1 MSTFDLQSRLDTALK
16 RPLYHSL
23 LVVLFFTAL
32 FVVFFSPSIL
42 RGAPLAVGADGQ
54 NLYFPNFLGRKV
66 FWDHM
71 IFAGF
76 PMMADPQAM
85 TWYPPALLLSL
96 IPGSWNLLILLAYVL
111 TASFIY
117 GYILTV
123 TESRL
128 AGLIGGAI
136 LGLSGF
142 MMAHLGH
149 VVVIHAVAWIPLLLW
164 SYEKLRR
171 KWHVGWFVAGSAA
184 IGMSFLVGHTPIFTL
199 GFGLAT
205 AYAIVLGWSA
215 PVGRW
220 RYYRTCALLIVL
232 GIGLVAVQIVLTAE
246 IAGQSIRAGYKFSD
260 FISHALPPRQILM
273 LVFPKLFGGL
283 KESGALPYYGAE
295 NLTELTGYVGLLP
308 LLLAAIGLIKWPQR
322 ALAIFWFAVAL
333 LALPLAMGNATP
345 LARLIY
351 HVPIVNQFRAPGR
364 HLLEFTFAI
373 CVLAGLGTATIV
385 RKQVTSSLVFKV
397 LVVSTVLL
405 IAGAVVTF
413 VNLDSLYALAAH
425 KDLAPEQVWRWTRR
439 AVGIPLGLFG
449 ASALLLI
456 NWARAP
462 KSLPRIALLFVI
474 LIVDLGSFGWS
485 YDWHYVGIDKAELNP
500 KEIATRYQKILERDN
515 QRILPIR
522 GTMAPTSELPPNL
535 SGLWGVPSASG
546 YNSLVLSRYSQ
557 LLNMLDV
564 GTVTRPTWWDPN
576 DQSLNVAAVRYL
588 FMPEMSVATD
598 RFGTTWQD
606 DEMQI
611 WMGAGCNYTSIDSVT
626 FHPTAAPASTAIG
639 IVSRLACG
647 VSLPDGTEFAQ
658 LRVVDTGNNVETHS
672 LLAGRDASDWAYDCK
687 TVENQLK
694 HKRAE
699 VFENFDAKVYDESCQ
714 GHFYRSIFKLANR
727 KNVKSIELRW
737 TGPVGSLILDKVS
750 LIDDQLHT
758 SAPVDPM
765 TMGESWRFVEEKDG
779 ARVFE
784 NLSAMPR
791 VWVAPEVIVVG
802 ADQARNAIQLSKLTD
817 GRRFDPKQM
826 ALVEEPLEMNL
837 GRSDAAASAEL
848 VSLTDNAMAVRTA
861 STTPVFLVTS
871 DVYYP
876 GWHAT
881 VDDQPAKLYR
891 ADYAFRGVA
900 VPAGQHLV
908 KFRYH
913 PSRFYLGAGVS
924 LTSLLILCALPLV
937 SFLKRKGRRP

>member
-1 MSTFDLQSRLDTALK
+1 MSTFDLQSRLDTVLK

-23 LVVLFFTAL
+23 LVVLFFTTL

-111 TASFIY
+111 AASFIY

-128 AGLIGGAI
+128 AGLIGGTI

-149 VVVIHAVAWIPLLLW
+149 VVVIHSVAWIPLLLW

-171 KWHVGWFVAGSAA
+171 KWHVGWFVSGSAA
-184 IGMSFLVGHTPIFTL
+184 IGMSFLGGHTPIFTL

-205 AYAIVLGWSA
+205 SYAIVLGWSA

-220 RYYRTCALLIVL
+220 RYYTTCALLIVL
-232 GIGLVAVQIVLTAE
+232 GISLVAVQIVLTAE

-260 FISHALPPRQILM
+260 FISHALPPRQIGM
-273 LVFPKLFGGL
+273 LIFPKLFGGL

-308 LLLAAIGLIKWPQR
+308 LLLAVVGVIKWPQR

-333 LALPLAMGNATP
+333 IAVPLAMGDATP
-345 LARLIY
+345 LARLLY

-364 HLLEFTFAI
+364 HLLEFTFAV

-397 LVVSTVLL
+397 VVVSGVLL
-405 IAGAVVTF
+405 IAVAVITF
-413 VNLDSLYALAAH
+413 INLDSLYALAAH

-439 AVGIPLGLFG
+439 AVGIPLGLFV

-456 NWARAP
+456 SWARAP
-462 KSLPRIALLFVI
+462 KSLPRIAFLFVI

-564 GTVTRPTWWDPN
+564 GKITRPTWWDPN

-588 FMPEMSVATD
+588 FMPEMSVAMD

-606 DEMQI
+606 DELQL

-626 FHPTAAPASTAIG
+626 FHPTDAPASTAIG

-647 VSLPDGTEFAQ
+647 VSIPDGTEFAQ
-658 LRVVDTGNNVETHS
+658 LRIVDLGNSVETHS

-765 TMGESWRFVEEKDG
+765 TMGEAWRFVEEKDG

-791 VWVAPEVIVVG
+791 VWLAPEVIVVG
-802 ADQARNAIQLSKLTD
+802 ADEARRAIQLSKLTN

-826 ALVEEPLEMNL
+826 ALVEEPLEMDV
-837 GRSDAAASAEL
+837 GKTAAASAEL

-881 VDDQPAKLYR
+881 IDDQPAKLYR

-908 KFRYH
+908 KFKYR

-924 LTSLLILCALPLV
+924 LTSLLILCALPLA
-937 SFLKRKGRRP
+937 SLIKRRGRRP

>member
-23 LVVLFFTAL
+23 LVVLFFTTL
-32 FVVFFSPSIL
+32 FVVFFSPSVL

-54 NLYFPNFLGRKV
+54 NLYLPNFLGRKV

-76 PMMADPQAM
+76 PMMADPQTM

-96 IPGSWNLLILLAYVL
+96 IPGSWNLFILLAYVL

-117 GYILTV
+117 GYILTL

-128 AGLIGGAI
+128 AALTSGTIF
-136 LGLSGF
+136 GLSGF

-149 VVVIHAVAWIPLLLW
+149 VVVIHSVAWIPLLLW

-184 IGMSFLVGHTPIFTL
+184 IGMSFLGGHTPIFTL

-220 RYYRTCALLIVL
+220 RYYTTCTLLIAL
-232 GIGLVAVQIVLTAE
+232 GIGLAAVQIVLTAE
-246 IAGQSIRAGYKFSD
+246 VAGQSIRVGYKFAE
-260 FISHALPPRQILM
+260 FISHSLPPHQILM

-308 LLLAAIGLIKWPQR
+308 LLLAVIGVTKWPQR
-322 ALAIFWFAVAL
+322 ALGIFWLAVAL
-333 LALPLAMGNATP
+333 IAVLLAMGDATP

-351 HVPIVNQFRAPGR
+351 HVPIVNKFRAPGR
-364 HLLEFTFAI
+364 HLLEFTFAM

-385 RKQVTSSLVFKV
+385 RKQVTSSLVLKV
-397 LVVSTVLL
+397 LVVSAVLL

-413 VNLDSLYALAAH
+413 ANLDSLYALAAH

-439 AVGIPLGLFG
+439 AVGIPLGLFV
-449 ASALLLI
+449 ASALVLI
-456 NWARAP
+456 NWARVP
-462 KSLPRIALLFVI
+462 RSLARIAMLFAI

-485 YDWHYVGIDKAELNP
+485 YDWRYAGIDKAELNP
-500 KEIATRYQKILERDN
+500 KEIATRYQKILARDN

-522 GTMAPTSELPPNL
+522 GTMAPTSEIPPDL
-535 SGLWGVPSASG
+535 SRLWGVPSASG
-546 YNSLVLSRYSQ
+546 YNSLILSRYSQ
-557 LLNMLDV
+557 LLNMRDV

-576 DQSLNVAAVRYL
+576 DQSLNVASVRYL
-588 FMPEMSVATD
+588 FMPEMNVATD
-598 RFGTTWQD
+598 RFGTIWQD
-606 DEMQI
+606 DELQL
-611 WMGAGCNYTSIDSVT
+611 WMGAGCNYTSTDAVT
-626 FHPTAAPASTAIG
+626 FHPTDAPASTAIG

-647 VSLPDGTEFAQ
+647 VSIPEGTEFAQ
-658 LRVVDTGNNVETHS
+658 LRVVDTSNNVETHS
-672 LLAGRDASDWAYDCK
+672 LLAGRDASDWAYDCE
-687 TVENQLK
+687 TVKNQLK

-714 GHFYRSIFKLANR
+714 GHFYRSIFKLAER
-727 KNVKSIELRW
+727 KNVKSIEVRW
-737 TGPVGSLILDKVS
+737 TGPAGSLILDKLS

-765 TMGESWRFVEEKDG
+765 TMGESWRFVEAKDG

-791 VWVAPEVIVVG
+791 IWLAPEVIVLG
-802 ADQARNAIQLSKLTD
+802 ADEARNAIQLSKLPD
-817 GRRFDPKQM
+817 GRKFDPKRM
-826 ALVEEPLEMNL
+826 VLVEEPLRL
-837 GRSDAAASAEL
+837 DVAPSDTAASAEL
-848 VSLTDNAMAVRTA
+848 VSLSNNVMAVRTA

-876 GWHAT
+876 GWQAT
-881 VDDQPAKLYR
+881 IDEQPAKLFR
-891 ADYAFRGVA
+891 VDYAFRGVT

-908 KFRYH
+908 KFNYR

-924 LTSLLILCALPLV
+924 LASLLILCALPFV
-937 SFLKRKGRRP
+937 TFLRRKGQPS

>member
-1 MSTFDLQSRLDTALK
+1 MSTFDLQSRLDTVLK

-23 LVVLFFTAL
+23 LVVLFFTTL

-111 TASFIY
+111 AASFIY
-117 GYILTV
+117 GYIMTI

-128 AGLIGGAI
+128 AGLIGGTI

-149 VVVIHAVAWIPLLLW
+149 VVVIHSVAWIPLLLW

-184 IGMSFLVGHTPIFTL
+184 IGMSFLGGHTPIFTL

-205 AYAIVLGWSA
+205 SYAIVLGWSA

-220 RYYRTCALLIVL
+220 RYYTTCALLIVL
-232 GIGLVAVQIVLTAE
+232 GISLVAVQIVLTAE

-260 FISHALPPRQILM
+260 FISHALPPRQIGM
-273 LVFPKLFGGL
+273 LIFPKLFGGL

-308 LLLAAIGLIKWPQR
+308 LLLAVVGVIKWPQR

-333 LALPLAMGNATP
+333 IAVPLAMGDATP
-345 LARLIY
+345 LARLLY

-364 HLLEFTFAI
+364 HLLEFTFAV

-397 LVVSTVLL
+397 VVVSGVLL
-405 IAGAVVTF
+405 IAVAVITF
-413 VNLDSLYALAAH
+413 INLDSLYALAAH

-439 AVGIPLGLFG
+439 AVGIPLGLFV

-456 NWARAP
+456 SWARAP
-462 KSLPRIALLFVI
+462 KSLPRIAFLFVI

-564 GTVTRPTWWDPN
+564 GKITRPTWWDPN

-606 DEMQI
+606 DELQL

-626 FHPTAAPASTAIG
+626 FHPTDAPASTAIG

-647 VSLPDGTEFAQ
+647 VSIPDGTEFAQ
-658 LRVVDTGNNVETHS
+658 LRIVDLGNSVETHS

-765 TMGESWRFVEEKDG
+765 TMGEAWRFVEEKDG

-791 VWVAPEVIVVG
+791 VWLAPEVIVVG
-802 ADQARNAIQLSKLTD
+802 ADEARRAIQLSKLTN

-826 ALVEEPLEMNL
+826 ALVEEPLEMDV
-837 GRSDAAASAEL
+837 GKTAAASAEL

-881 VDDQPAKLYR
+881 IDDQPAKLYR

-908 KFRYH
+908 KFKYR

-924 LTSLLILCALPLV
+924 LTSLLILCALPLA
-937 SFLKRKGRRP
+937 SLIKRRGRRP

>member
-1 MSTFDLQSRLDTALK
+1 MSTFDLQSRLDTVLK

-23 LVVLFFTAL
+23 LVVLFFTTL

-111 TASFIY
+111 AASFIY

-128 AGLIGGAI
+128 AGLIGGTI

-149 VVVIHAVAWIPLLLW
+149 VVVIHSVAWIPLLLW

-184 IGMSFLVGHTPIFTL
+184 IGMSFLGGHTPIFTL

-205 AYAIVLGWSA
+205 SYAIVLGWSA

-220 RYYRTCALLIVL
+220 RYYTTCALLIVL
-232 GIGLVAVQIVLTAE
+232 GISLVAVQIVLTAE

-260 FISHALPPRQILM
+260 FISHALPPRQIGM
-273 LVFPKLFGGL
+273 LIFPKLFGGL

-308 LLLAAIGLIKWPQR
+308 LLLAVVGVIKWPQR

-333 LALPLAMGNATP
+333 IAVPLAMGDATP
-345 LARLIY
+345 LARLLY

-364 HLLEFTFAI
+364 HLLEFTFAV

-397 LVVSTVLL
+397 VVVSGVLL
-405 IAGAVVTF
+405 IAVAVITF
-413 VNLDSLYALAAH
+413 INLDSLYALAAH

-439 AVGIPLGLFG
+439 AVGIPLGLFV

-456 NWARAP
+456 SWARAP
-462 KSLPRIALLFVI
+462 KSLPRIAFLFVI

-564 GTVTRPTWWDPN
+564 GKITRPTWWDPN

-606 DEMQI
+606 DELQL

-626 FHPTAAPASTAIG
+626 FHPTDAPASTAIG

-647 VSLPDGTEFAQ
+647 VSIPDGTEFAQ
-658 LRVVDTGNNVETHS
+658 LRIVDLGNSVETHS

-765 TMGESWRFVEEKDG
+765 TMGEAWRFVEEKDG

-791 VWVAPEVIVVG
+791 VWLAPEVIVVG
-802 ADQARNAIQLSKLTD
+802 ADEARRAIQLSKLTN

-826 ALVEEPLEMNL
+826 ALVEEPLEMDV
-837 GRSDAAASAEL
+837 GKTAAASAEL

-881 VDDQPAKLYR
+881 IDDQPAKLYR

-908 KFRYH
+908 KFKYR

-924 LTSLLILCALPLV
+924 LTSLLILCALPLA
-937 SFLKRKGRRP
+937 SLIKRRGRRP

>member
-1 MSTFDLQSRLDTALK
+1 MSTFDLQSRLDTVLK

-23 LVVLFFTAL
+23 LVVLFFTTL

-111 TASFIY
+111 AASFIY
-117 GYILTV
+117 GYIMTV

-128 AGLIGGAI
+128 AGLIGGTI

-149 VVVIHAVAWIPLLLW
+149 VVVIHSVAWIPLLLW

-184 IGMSFLVGHTPIFTL
+184 IGMSFLGGHTPIFTL

-205 AYAIVLGWSA
+205 SYAIVLGWSA

-220 RYYRTCALLIVL
+220 RYYTTCALLIVL
-232 GIGLVAVQIVLTAE
+232 GISLVAVQIVLTAE

-260 FISHALPPRQILM
+260 FISHALPPRQIGM
-273 LVFPKLFGGL
+273 LIFPKLFGGL

-308 LLLAAIGLIKWPQR
+308 LLLAVVGVIKWPQR

-333 LALPLAMGNATP
+333 IAVPLAMGDATP
-345 LARLIY
+345 LARLLY

-364 HLLEFTFAI
+364 HLLEFTFAV

-397 LVVSTVLL
+397 VVVSGVLL
-405 IAGAVVTF
+405 IAVAVITF
-413 VNLDSLYALAAH
+413 INLDSLYALAAH

-439 AVGIPLGLFG
+439 AVGIPLGLFV

-456 NWARAP
+456 SWARAP
-462 KSLPRIALLFVI
+462 KSLPRIAFLFVI

-564 GTVTRPTWWDPN
+564 GKITRPTWWDPN

-606 DEMQI
+606 DELQL

-626 FHPTAAPASTAIG
+626 FHPTDAPASTAIG

-647 VSLPDGTEFAQ
+647 VSIPDGTEFAQ
-658 LRVVDTGNNVETHS
+658 LRIVDLGNSVETHS

-727 KNVKSIELRW
+727 KNVRSIELRW

-765 TMGESWRFVEEKDG
+765 TMGEAWRFVEEKDG

-791 VWVAPEVIVVG
+791 VWLAPEVIVVG
-802 ADQARNAIQLSKLTD
+802 ADEARRAIQLSKLTN

-826 ALVEEPLEMNL
+826 ALVEEPLEMDV
-837 GRSDAAASAEL
+837 GKTAAASAEL

-881 VDDQPAKLYR
+881 IDDQPAKLYR

-908 KFRYH
+908 KFKYR

-924 LTSLLILCALPLV
+924 LTSLLILCALPLA
-937 SFLKRKGRRP
+937 SLIKRRGRRP

>member
-1 MSTFDLQSRLDTALK
+1 MSTFDLQSRLDTVLK

-23 LVVLFFTAL
+23 LVVLFFTTL

-111 TASFIY
+111 AASFIY
-117 GYILTV
+117 GYIMTI

-128 AGLIGGAI
+128 AGLIGGTI

-149 VVVIHAVAWIPLLLW
+149 VVVIHSVAWIPLLLW

-184 IGMSFLVGHTPIFTL
+184 IGMSFLGGHTPIFTL

-205 AYAIVLGWSA
+205 SYAIVLGWSA

-220 RYYRTCALLIVL
+220 RYYTTCALLIVL
-232 GIGLVAVQIVLTAE
+232 GISLVAVQIVLTAE

-260 FISHALPPRQILM
+260 FISHALPPRQIGM
-273 LVFPKLFGGL
+273 LIFPKLFGGL

-308 LLLAAIGLIKWPQR
+308 LLLAVVGVIKWPQR

-333 LALPLAMGNATP
+333 IAVPLAMGDATP
-345 LARLIY
+345 LARLLY

-364 HLLEFTFAI
+364 HLLEFTFAV

-397 LVVSTVLL
+397 VVVSGVLL
-405 IAGAVVTF
+405 IAVAVITF
-413 VNLDSLYALAAH
+413 INLDSLYALAAH

-439 AVGIPLGLFG
+439 AVGIPLGLFV

-456 NWARAP
+456 SWARAP
-462 KSLPRIALLFVI
+462 KSLPRIAFLFVI

-564 GTVTRPTWWDPN
+564 GKITRPTWWDPN

-588 FMPEMSVATD
+588 FMPEMSVAMD

-606 DEMQI
+606 DELQL

-626 FHPTAAPASTAIG
+626 FHPTDAPASTAIG

-647 VSLPDGTEFAQ
+647 VSIPDGTEFAQ
-658 LRVVDTGNNVETHS
+658 LRIVDLGNSVETHS

-765 TMGESWRFVEEKDG
+765 TMGEAWRFVEEKDG

-791 VWVAPEVIVVG
+791 VWLAPEVIVVG
-802 ADQARNAIQLSKLTD
+802 ADEARRAIQLSKLTN

-826 ALVEEPLEMNL
+826 ALVEEPLEMDV
-837 GRSDAAASAEL
+837 GKTAAASAEL

-881 VDDQPAKLYR
+881 IDDQPAKLYR

-908 KFRYH
+908 KFKYR

-924 LTSLLILCALPLV
+924 LTSLLILCALPLA
-937 SFLKRKGRRP
+937 SLIKRRGRRP

>member
-1 MSTFDLQSRLDTALK
+1 MSTFDLQSRLDTVLK

-23 LVVLFFTAL
+23 LVVLFFTTL

-111 TASFIY
+111 AASFIY
-117 GYILTV
+117 GYIMTV

-128 AGLIGGAI
+128 AGLIGGTI

-149 VVVIHAVAWIPLLLW
+149 VVVIHSVAWIPLLLW

-184 IGMSFLVGHTPIFTL
+184 IGMSFLGGHTPIFTL

-205 AYAIVLGWSA
+205 SYAIVLGWSA

-220 RYYRTCALLIVL
+220 RYYTTCALLIVL
-232 GIGLVAVQIVLTAE
+232 GISLVAVQIVLTAE

-260 FISHALPPRQILM
+260 FISHALPPRQIGM
-273 LVFPKLFGGL
+273 LIFPKLFGGL

-308 LLLAAIGLIKWPQR
+308 LLLAVVGVIKWPQR

-333 LALPLAMGNATP
+333 IAVPLAMGDATP
-345 LARLIY
+345 LARLLY

-364 HLLEFTFAI
+364 HLLEFTFAV

-397 LVVSTVLL
+397 VVVSGVLL
-405 IAGAVVTF
+405 IAVAVITF
-413 VNLDSLYALAAH
+413 INLDSLYALAAH

-439 AVGIPLGLFG
+439 AVGIPLGLFV

-456 NWARAP
+456 SWARAP
-462 KSLPRIALLFVI
+462 KSLPRIAFLFVI

-564 GTVTRPTWWDPN
+564 GKITRPTWWDPN

-606 DEMQI
+606 DELQL

-626 FHPTAAPASTAIG
+626 FHPTDAPASTAIG

-647 VSLPDGTEFAQ
+647 VSIPDGTEFAQ
-658 LRVVDTGNNVETHS
+658 LRIVDLGNSVETHS

-765 TMGESWRFVEEKDG
+765 TMGEAWRFVEEKDG

-791 VWVAPEVIVVG
+791 VWLAPEVIVVG
-802 ADQARNAIQLSKLTD
+802 ADEARRAIQLSKLTN

-826 ALVEEPLEMNL
+826 ALVEEPLEMDV
-837 GRSDAAASAEL
+837 GKTAAASAEL

-881 VDDQPAKLYR
+881 IDDQPAKLYR

-908 KFRYH
+908 KFKYR

-924 LTSLLILCALPLV
+924 LTSLLILCALPLA
-937 SFLKRKGRRP
+937 SLIKRRGRRP

>member
-1 MSTFDLQSRLDTALK
+1 MSTFDLQSRLDTVLK

-23 LVVLFFTAL
+23 LVVLFFTTL

-111 TASFIY
+111 AASFIY
-117 GYILTV
+117 GYIMTI

-128 AGLIGGAI
+128 AGLIGGTI

-149 VVVIHAVAWIPLLLW
+149 VVVIHSVAWIPLLLW

-184 IGMSFLVGHTPIFTL
+184 IGMSFLGGHTPIFTL

-205 AYAIVLGWSA
+205 SYAIVLGWSA

-220 RYYRTCALLIVL
+220 RYYTTCALLIVL
-232 GIGLVAVQIVLTAE
+232 GISLVAVQIVLTAE

-260 FISHALPPRQILM
+260 FISHALPPRQIGM
-273 LVFPKLFGGL
+273 LIFPKLFGGL

-308 LLLAAIGLIKWPQR
+308 LLLAVVGVIKWPQR

-333 LALPLAMGNATP
+333 IAVPLAMGDATP
-345 LARLIY
+345 LARLLY

-364 HLLEFTFAI
+364 HLLEFTFAV

-397 LVVSTVLL
+397 VVVSGVLL
-405 IAGAVVTF
+405 IAVAVITF
-413 VNLDSLYALAAH
+413 INLDSLYALAAH

-439 AVGIPLGLFG
+439 AVGIPLGLFV

-456 NWARAP
+456 SWARAP
-462 KSLPRIALLFVI
+462 KSLPRIAFLFVI

-564 GTVTRPTWWDPN
+564 GKITRPTWWDPN

-588 FMPEMSVATD
+588 FMPEMSVAMD

-606 DEMQI
+606 DELQL

-626 FHPTAAPASTAIG
+626 FHPTDAPASTAIG

-647 VSLPDGTEFAQ
+647 VSIPDGTEFAQ
-658 LRVVDTGNNVETHS
+658 LRIVDLGNSVETHS

-727 KNVKSIELRW
+727 KNVRSIELRW

-765 TMGESWRFVEEKDG
+765 TMGEAWRFVEEKDG

-791 VWVAPEVIVVG
+791 VWLAPEVIVVG
-802 ADQARNAIQLSKLTD
+802 ADEARRAIQLSKLTN

-826 ALVEEPLEMNL
+826 ALVEEPLEMDV
-837 GRSDAAASAEL
+837 GKTAAASAEL

-881 VDDQPAKLYR
+881 IDDQPAKLYR

-908 KFRYH
+908 KFKYR

-924 LTSLLILCALPLV
+924 LTSLLILCALPLA
-937 SFLKRKGRRP
+937 SLIKRRGRRP